1 MPLPPPQSRKT
12 IHVNEGINSAEFGED
27 ITVVTY
33 NILCDFY
40 LQPALA
46 KGRHKN
52 CSKEY
57 VTPKQDRNCPRHKL
71 MMNELQWLDG
81 DIVCLQ
87 EVDTPYFTEI
97 LKEDM
102 SFLGYKGM
110 FAQKSQTSF
119 ELEES
124 KTLVIN
130 EIAAG
135 VFTEVESNK
144 FGEVLILAALRH
156 KNSNTMLLTA
166 TTHILWKDLLEPV
179 TQVCEIALVT
189 QALRDMVTALRSQ
202 DKHVAYILCGDF
214 NIDPHYPAYHL
225 LKDGK
230 LSEEQFCKLQTV
242 DYLKFA
248 ADVEKPHQV
257 LPEQISLLN
266 KVKKHLRNPLTN
278 MQSAYKVVMGSEP
291 QCTSAE
297 DDASRVWTIDYIW
310 FDSENLKVTAALET
324 LPESAIAA
332 YRGFPNEYFSSDHF
346 SLKAHFKFI
355 VKP

>member
-1 MPLPPPQSRKT
+1 MPLPPPQSRKN

-33 NILCDFY
+33 NILADFY

-71 MMNELQWLDG
+71 AMNELQWLDG

-110 FAQKSQTSF
+110 FAQKSQCTGRKEGVALFLNRTS
-119 ELEES
+119 LNW
-124 KTLVIN
+124 KN
-130 EIAAG
+130 P
-135 VFTEVESNK
+135 
-144 FGEVLILAALRH
+144 RH
-156 KNSNTMLLTA
+156 LLSMKLQQLPP
-166 TTHILWKDLLEPV
+166 HILWKDLLEPV

-266 KVKKHLRNPLTN
+266 KVKKHLRNPLTY

-291 QCTSAE
+291 QCTSSE

>member
-1 MPLPPPQSRKT
+1 
-12 IHVNEGINSAEFGED
+12 
-27 ITVVTY
+27 
-33 NILCDFY
+33 
-40 LQPALA
+40 
-46 KGRHKN
+46 
-52 CSKEY
+52 
-57 VTPKQDRNCPRHKL
+57 

-110 FAQKSQTSF
+110 FAQKSQCTGRKVGVALFFKQDKF

-266 KVKKHLRNPLTN
+266 KVKKHLHNPLTN

-291 QCTSAE
+291 QCTSSE